1 MRETAQGQWCRHIA
15 AVIFTDLW
23 ASELLGLTW
32 GYVEF
37 AASEFY
43 VRQRADRYNDNS
55 LPKSVSWLRAV
66 PMTPIGANP
75 LNGWKL
81 ECPNGEL
88 NLVFSN
94 GKESVENLSGIY
106 KRGLG
111 LVQLGAG
118 VIDAPEEGR

>member
-1 MRETAQGQWCRHIA
+1 M
-15 AVIFTDLW
+15 
-23 ASELLGLTW
+23 LGLTW
-32 GYVEF
+32 DYVEF

-43 VRQRADRYNDNS
+43 VRQRADRYNDIGS
-55 LPKSVSWLRAV
+55 PKSVSWLRAV

-94 GKESVENLSGIY
+94 TSLVLVIIYRMEDMMMHLLFLQASNPVATTVDTRYVNAYGTTRDEIGPARLS
-106 KRGLG
+106 RL
-111 LVQLGAG
+111 
-118 VIDAPEEGR
+118 